1 MKPLSFSDLTLAT
14 LARLTQF
21 EEQEQDRAFWEA
33 LAEPLT
39 EKEIAETQVLQERLR
54 RLPIMPLNE
63 ATLWARAIYPLL
75 MLAETS
81 RIIAWSEVSIG
92 AQWETFALEGVVDG
106 TLAAGPLGAAEAP
119 YLVVMEAK
127 RGFEGKNPQPQ
138 LFGQLLVAAT
148 INQKTEAFGA
158 YTVADIWTFVRAEIV
173 LSAGAPTTLRVMLSP
188 EYAERSE
195 AGQILKILKGIV
207 AKQVAVE

>member
-81 RIIAWSEVSIG
+81 RIIAWSKVSMG
-92 AQWETFALEGVVDG
+92 
-106 TLAAGPLGAAEAP
+106 
-119 YLVVMEAK
+119 
-127 RGFEGKNPQPQ
+127 
-138 LFGQLLVAAT
+138 AAT

-173 LSAGAPTTLRVMLSP
+173 LSAGAPITLRVMLSP